1 MHLTPKGSSYVGKVE
16 EFASAQPFPLTD
28 LLVNPQDGAMYIVV
42 GGRKVQSGIYRVTY
56 TGQETTVP
64 AKSISGGEVARKRR
78 QALENFVQKGVK
90 PANPK
95 QLNQIWSALGAKDRG
110 IRHAAR
116 VALEKQPVKNWKN
129 KLSSEKNPVVASAAM
144 IALARAD
151 SKSSDTVLSKVM
163 TLDYANEKNWQ
174 QRIDLLRS
182 ITLALTRGGQPQ
194 PCLLYTSD
202 AADDP

>member
-1 MHLTPKGSSYVGKVE
+1 
-16 EFASAQPFPLTD
+16 
-28 LLVNPQDGAMYIVV
+28 MYIAV

-56 TGQETTVP
+56 EGRETTVP
-64 AKSISGGEVARKRR
+64 AKSIPGGEVARKRR

-95 QLNQIWSALGAKDRG
+95 QLNQIWSALGAQDRG

-129 KLSSEKNPVVASAAM
+129 KLSPKKNPVVASAAM

-151 SKSSDTVLSKVM
+151 SKSSEAVVSKAM

-194 PCLLYTSD
+194 PEQKKKTD
-202 AADDP
+202 RVAR